1 MEGKLMLRKLARK
14 LPHNLKL
21 VAVSLVERLQLMS
34 IRCAVREQHLDE
46 LIVRLARIVPDIR
59 QQYTTHVLEK
69 PYYFLKVRAQHAFQI
84 SLVQK
89 AIEMLGIGTSES
101 LTIVDIGDSAGT
113 HLQYL
118 EKLHGK
124 IRSLSVN
131 LDSEAVSRIRS
142 KGLEAIHAR
151 AEELHEYNINPDIF
165 MSFETLEHLHAP
177 LQFLQSL
184 SKVSCRSLVVTVPYV
199 ANSRVKLDYIRQGLD
214 KRVTAESV
222 HIFEFSAE
230 DWRLLFQFSG
240 WRILHDQVY
249 LQYPTRHP
257 LCVTKPIWKSLDFE
271 GFYGAVLV
279 PDQRWPS
286 LYDG

>member
-1 MEGKLMLRKLARK
+1 MLRTLARK
-14 LPHNLKL
+14 LPKNWKL
-21 VAVSLVERLQLMS
+21 AAVKLLEGLQSLS
-34 IRCAVREQHLDE
+34 IRSAVREQRLDE
-46 LIVRLARIVPDIR
+46 LMAQLTLIVPDIR

-69 PYYFLKVRAQHAFQI
+69 PYVFLKVRALHAFQI
-84 SLVQK
+84 SLVRK
-89 AIEMLGIGTSES
+89 ALELLGVGANEP

-131 LDSEAVSRIRS
+131 LDSEAVLRIRS

-151 AEELHEYNINPDIF
+151 AEDLHKYNISPDIF
-165 MSFETLEHLHAP
+165 TSFETLEHLHAP
-177 LQFLQSL
+177 LLLLQSL
-184 SKVSCRSLVVTVPYV
+184 SKVRCRSLVVTVPYV
-199 ANSRVKLDYIRQGLD
+199 AKSRVSLDYIRQGRD
-214 KRVTAESV
+214 EQRVAAESV
-222 HIFEFSAE
+222 HIFELSPD

-249 LQYPTRHP
+249 HQYPTRHP

-286 LYDG
+286 LYEG